1 MDINSIIQVI
11 ASIFTVIIS
20 AFIAPFFL
28 NFYMKRKFRKMQYL
42 IDSQSILQNVHKD
55 FKTNFVEPTIAENL
69 FFIMT
74 GIRTNYNTIP
84 AYLKLKDL
92 LGQDYEWLMISSA
105 KPHFKFDQDGDIH
118 IELSKNT
125 LLYRNFSLV
134 LSFIFSISGFGILIY
149 FSRFDINSLSEIL
162 LIYMVAFPLF
172 IFAFYILSTLTSISR
187 AGILQNRL
195 IAVKKTLDESES
207 ENKN

>member
-1 MDINSIIQVI
+1 MDINSIIQVL
-11 ASIFTVIIS
+11 ASIFTVFIS

-42 IDSQSILQNVHKD
+42 IDSQNILQNVHND

-69 FFIMT
+69 FFVMT

-92 LGQDYEWLMISSA
+92 LGQDYEWLMIRSA
-105 KPHFKFDQDGDIH
+105 KPHFKFDNKGE
-118 IELSKNT
+118 IEIILSKYT
-125 LLYRNFSLV
+125 LIYRNFSLV
-134 LSFIFSISGFGILIY
+134 LSFVFSLTGLGILIY
-149 FSRFDINSLSEIL
+149 FSRFDINTLSEIL
-162 LIYMVAFPLF
+162 LIYMLAFPLF

-187 AGILQNRL
+187 AGILQKRL
-195 IAVKKTLDESES
+195 TVVKMKLTQSEP
-207 ENKN
+207 ENKI